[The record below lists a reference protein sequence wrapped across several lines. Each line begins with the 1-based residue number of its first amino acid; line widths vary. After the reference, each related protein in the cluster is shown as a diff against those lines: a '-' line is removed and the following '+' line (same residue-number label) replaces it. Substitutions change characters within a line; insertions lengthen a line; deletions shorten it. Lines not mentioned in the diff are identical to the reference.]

1 LTRRHAGGKTTS
13 TLLWLRVSGKI
24 AHLLSGAANMDFTL
38 FLRFFTRGAA
48 LGLTAAA
55 TPGSLQTLLISETL
69 LGGFKRGARM
79 TLAPLITDAP
89 IIVAVLLI
97 LNQVS
102 PTVLRILSIAGGLFV
117 LYLAWGLWPQWR
129 QNARVTTPVEG
140 AQPIGWKGLWR
151 AAIVNWLNPNPYLF
165 WTLVGGPTL
174 IAALNESIAY
184 GVAFLVGMYGVFVGG
199 MLVIVA
205 VFHFARNLGPRIVRS
220 MLLMGIGVL
229 AILGIVLLTQGLLG

>member
-1 LTRRHAGGKTTS
+1 LRIFDAGIVN
-13 TLLWLRVSGKI
+13 LAI
-24 AHLLSGAANMDFTL
+24 TL

-69 LGGFKRGARM
+69 LGGFKRGARI

-102 PTVLRILSIAGGLFV
+102 PTVLRLLSIAGGIFV
-117 LYLAWGLWPQWR
+117 LYLAWSLWKQWR
-129 QNARVTTPVEG
+129 QSPNVTTLVEG

-151 AAIVNWLNPNPYLF
+151 AVIVNWLNPNPYLF

-174 IAALNESIAY
+174 IAALNQAIAY
-184 GVAFLVGMYGVFVGG
+184 GVAFLVGMYGVFIGG
-199 MLVIVA
+199 MLIIVA
-205 VFHFARNLGPRIVRS
+205 VFHFARNLGPRIVRG
-220 MLLMGIGVL
+220 MLLISIGVL
-229 AILGIVLLTQGLLG
+229 AILGVVLLAQGLAG